1 MSPPPHP
8 FDAWYERSRPKL
20 LRLAVSRLR
29 DRDEAED
36 VVQETALAV
45 WRRHEAGGVEDL
57 DAYAARS
64 VWQNAIKR
72 STRLR
77 RFESLEDAEADGLGV
92 PDAVDAWIDSLEMEE
107 ALAGLPLAQ
116 QTVLRMRFYTG
127 LSFKET
133 AQALSIS
140 LNTAA
145 SRCRYAL
152 ESLRK
157 GFENPNPKEDH
168 DAHQKRGKKPGAQA
182 GAARPARPARA
193 ELRRKQRRGRG
204 GDA

>member
-157 GFENPNPKEDH
+157 GFLNPNPQEENH
-168 DAHQKRGKKPGAQA
+168 AEQRPGTKPPAKA
-182 GAARPARPARA
+182 GAAGPAGAQ
-193 ELRRKQRRGRG
+193 LRRKQRRGRG
-204 GDA
+204 GNP

>member
-8 FDAWYERSRPKL
+8 FDAWFQRSRPKL

-29 DRDEAED
+29 DHDEAED

-45 WRRHEAGGVEDL
+45 WRRHEAGTVEDL

-72 STRLR
+72 STRKR
-77 RFESLEDAEADGLGV
+77 RFESLEDAELDGLGV

-107 ALAGLPLAQ
+107 AIAELPLAQ
-116 QTVLRMRFYTG
+116 QTVLRLRFYTG
-127 LSFKET
+127 LSFRET

-157 GFENPNPKEDH
+157 GFDPTNPKEEH
-168 DAHQKRGKKPGAQA
+168 HAEQRRGKKPGSATGPA
-182 GAARPARPARA
+182 GA
-193 ELRRKQRRGRG
+193 ELRGKQRRGRR

>member
-1 MSPPPHP
+1 MSPPPP
-8 FDAWYERSRPKL
+8 SFDDWLKRSRPKL
-20 LRLAVSRLR
+20 LRLAASRLR
-29 DRDEAED
+29 DQDEAED

-45 WRRHEAGGVEDL
+45 WRRFQSGDVENL
-57 DAYAARS
+57 DAYASRA

-72 STRLR
+72 STRRR
-77 RFESLEDAEADGLGV
+77 RFESLEDAELEGLSV

-107 ALAGLPLAQ
+107 AIAGLPLAQ
-116 QTVLRMRFYTG
+116 QTVLRLRFYTG

-152 ESLRK
+152 ESLRQGFADSNQQEEQDADQRGGK
-157 GFENPNPKEDH
+157 G
-168 DAHQKRGKKPGAQA
+168 AGGKTRTA
-182 GAARPARPARA
+182 GA

-204 GDA
+204 GHA

>member
-1 MSPPPHP
+1 MSPPLHP

-45 WRRHEAGGVEDL
+45 WRRHEAGGVDDL

-72 STRLR
+72 STRKR
-77 RFESLEDAEADGLGV
+77 RFESLEDAELDGLGV

-107 ALAGLPLAQ
+107 AISGLPLAQ
-116 QTVLRMRFYTG
+116 QTVLRLRFYTG

-157 GFENPNPKEDH
+157 GFDPSNQKEEHHAD
-168 DAHQKRGKKPGAQA
+168 QGTRKKPGAGA
-182 GAARPARPARA
+182 GARGAAGAK
-193 ELRRKQRRGRG
+193 LRGKQRRGRG